1 MLLALDIG
9 NSLIDIGFFKHEHL
23 RVKNLTTHPLKKP
36 EDYAS
41 ILREFLPEISV
52 ERTALGV
59 IISSV
64 VEGHTAVLAEAC
76 KQLMPED
83 LIILTSEIV
92 TGIVFDI
99 PRPEELGTDRIANAV
114 AANELYKGPVAVLDF
129 GTATTVS
136 VVGKNANYMGGAIM
150 PGVGLMNESLAKSTS
165 KLSAVS
171 LNQPGAALGT
181 NTLQCIQSGLFY
193 GAAGAVER
201 LLREIEKEIGFEL
214 KVVVT
219 GGYGGMISK
228 FLSRDYI
235 LNQHLTLEGLKI
247 IFMRNQGA

>member
-1 MLLALDIG
+1 
-9 NSLIDIGFFKHEHL
+9 
-23 RVKNLTTHPLKKP
+23 
-36 EDYAS
+36 
-41 ILREFLPEISV
+41 
-52 ERTALGV
+52 
-59 IISSV
+59 
-64 VEGHTAVLAEAC
+64 
-76 KQLMPED
+76 
-83 LIILTSEIV
+83 V

-165 KLSAVS
+165 KLSVVS

-181 NTLQCIQSGLFY
+181 DTLQCIQSGLFY

-219 GGYGGMISK
+219 GGYGGMVSK

-247 IFMRNQGA
+247 IFMRNKGA

>member
-9 NSLIDIGFFKHEHL
+9 NSLIDIGFFKPERL

-36 EDYAS
+36 EDYTS

-83 LIILTSEIV
+83 LIILTS
-92 TGIVFDI
+92 
-99 PRPEELGTDRIANAV
+99 
-114 AANELYKGPVAVLDF
+114 
-129 GTATTVS
+129 
-136 VVGKNANYMGGAIM
+136 AIM

-171 LNQPGAALGT
+171 LNQPGAALGSD
-181 NTLQCIQSGLFY
+181 TLQCIQSGLFY
-193 GAAGAVER
+193 GAAGAEER
-201 LLREIEKEIGFEL
+201 YFAR
-214 KVVVT
+214 
-219 GGYGGMISK
+219 
-228 FLSRDYI
+228 
-235 LNQHLTLEGLKI
+235 
-247 IFMRNQGA
+247 